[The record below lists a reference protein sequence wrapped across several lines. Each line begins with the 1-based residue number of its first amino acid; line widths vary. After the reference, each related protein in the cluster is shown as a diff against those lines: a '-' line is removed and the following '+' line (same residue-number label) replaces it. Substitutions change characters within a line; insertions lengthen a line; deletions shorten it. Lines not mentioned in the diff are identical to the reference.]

1 MSQENVGAVRRVCA
15 QWERGEW
22 GASAEIFDRDVEVVY
37 STTAFPDARTYHGG
51 RGALYAWRQWLEAW
65 EEFSIEFVDVIEAG
79 QRVVT
84 LNHLRGRGRGSGAT
98 VDAEV
103 GVIFDC
109 DRGVI
114 KRMVFCDRHEALEA
128 AGVSD

>member
-1 MSQENVGAVRRVCA
+1 MSR
-15 QWERGEW
+15 
-22 GASAEIFDRDVEVVY
+22 S
-37 STTAFPDARTYHGG
+37 STAPPHFPTPAPTTEGG
-51 RGALYAWRQWLEAW
+51 GALYAWRQWLEAW

-84 LNHLRGRGRGSGAT
+84 LNHLRGRGRGSGGT

-128 AGVSD
+128 AGMSD